1 MSKFA
6 FSGPSYEANNHV
18 TYQEGMTLREYF
30 AGQAITGLLA
40 GMYRDG
46 GGNNLCELLKEAA
59 LIADALIIELAK
71 K

>member
-1 MSKFA
+1 MSEFA
-6 FSGPSYEANNHV
+6 FSGPTYEANGHV

-30 AGQAITGLLA
+30 AGQAIAGLLA
-40 GMYRDG
+40 GMYQNG
-46 GGNNLCELLKEAA
+46 GGNNLCEAPKEAV

>member
-6 FSGPSYEANNHV
+6 FSGPTYEANSQV

-30 AGQAITGLLA
+30 AGQAIAGLLA
-40 GMYRDG
+40 GMYRNG
-46 GGNNLCELLKEAA
+46 GGNNLQEAPKEAV